1 MKENKETFEKDVIKS
16 SANNAEEFIE
26 IIPNTEAESFS
37 ETTEDEQIEEDV
49 HPEDPSLAGKRVKK
63 RKSKWPWVV
72 LLLSVVMLGLSVFL
86 GYRNGVQRRIQK
98 ERSMLMDQI
107 SVQLDW
113 VYKDIEAG
121 RYENAKT
128 RLEYIIDK
136 YPGFPGA
143 ADLLV
148 EVMMK
153 MEVPT
158 QAPTIPAMVFEET
171 EELEIT
177 PTPDSRASEEIFLLV
192 EQLIAAQDWHQA
204 LENIQ
209 RLKESNYGYKTVEVD
224 GYYFIALRNRG
235 IQRIWAGEIEQGM
248 YDLSIAEQLGAI
260 DSIAAGAKSWGSLYL
275 TGASYWD
282 VNWAGAVDI
291 FGQLYAQ
298 MPFFTDSTGMNVT
311 ERYRIALYKLG
322 DQFAMNGD
330 YCTASQY
337 YNRSLE
343 VGLNLDIQVT
353 ATWLAE
359 TCANPSGET
368 TPEPPIDPEETP
380 VAPTEEPTPAP

>member
-1 MKENKETFEKDVIKS
+1 
-16 SANNAEEFIE
+16 
-26 IIPNTEAESFS
+26 
-37 ETTEDEQIEEDV
+37 
-49 HPEDPSLAGKRVKK
+49 
-63 RKSKWPWVV
+63 
-72 LLLSVVMLGLSVFL
+72 
-86 GYRNGVQRRIQK
+86 
-98 ERSMLMDQI
+98 MDQI

-143 ADLLV
+143 TELLV

-248 YDLSIAEQLGAI
+248 YDLSVAEQLGAI
-260 DSIAAGAKSWGSLYL
+260 DSVAAGAKSWGSLYL
-275 TGASYWD
+275 TGASY
-282 VNWAGAVDI
+282 
-291 FGQLYAQ
+291 
-298 MPFFTDSTGMNVT
+298 
-311 ERYRIALYKLG
+311 
-322 DQFAMNGD
+322 
-330 YCTASQY
+330 
-337 YNRSLE
+337 
-343 VGLNLDIQVT
+343 
-353 ATWLAE
+353 
-359 TCANPSGET
+359 
-368 TPEPPIDPEETP
+368 
-380 VAPTEEPTPAP
+380 